1 MNEEK
6 MTNIPEI
13 LASLLA
19 DRNIFLYGAITQ
31 ESCLLTQTQL
41 LYMNGLDDKK
51 EINLYVSGPGGVIY
65 DGLGLIDI
73 MKSIKAPV
81 NTICVGLCASMSAMI
96 FLNGD
101 RRYMLPNSRLML
113 HQPLG
118 GASGQ
123 ASDIEV
129 VAKQIIA
136 LKDDMNTMI
145 SRLSRLSLRKVQD
158 ITDRDCYINAQTAL
172 SQGLCDKILKSP
184 KIKNIK
190 K

>member
-1 MNEEK
+1 
-6 MTNIPEI
+6 
-13 LASLLA
+13 
-19 DRNIFLYGAITQ
+19 
-31 ESCLLTQTQL
+31 
-41 LYMNGLDDKK
+41 
-51 EINLYVSGPGGVIY
+51 
-65 DGLGLIDI
+65 
-73 MKSIKAPV
+73 
-81 NTICVGLCASMSAMI
+81 
-96 FLNGD
+96 
-101 RRYMLPNSRLML
+101 MLPNSRLML

-145 SRLSRLSLRKVQD
+145 SQLSRLSLRKVQD
-158 ITDRDCYINAQTAL
+158 ITDKDCYINAQTAL